1 MGLRLLGSYTLAPE
15 ASFTGGPC
23 QQGPRA
29 LHLVAPLVEGPP
41 RDGYC
46 AQKREERHDDD
57 DGPAAAATRRVVHK
71 DDVRA
76 KDPDEQYG
84 EPHYGDDYCAPH
96 FRNENL
102 RCPGG
107 SLRSANT
114 TNFVLN
120 SRLNLVIAA
129 EYLRVGSST
138 SPAGLPALPLSGGTT
153 WVTVA
158 VTGLPAYGPDYEV
171 TAGECSH
178 GRAVSLGTPES
189 SAADPAGVLI
199 LQVSNLPASFDS
211 SRFWIQISSVT
222 GQILAE
228 IRGPIFPVTN
238 GRLIAP
244 GTSICRAA

>member
-1 MGLRLLGSYTLAPE
+1 MHTSDESGQGEGDVVAFGWRERAVVRYVRRIRWPHPRTWGLCVAAALISSLVTLAVGGGTQSHLTGKP
-15 ASFTGGPC
+15 FTSIAI
-23 QQGPRA
+23 Q
-29 LHLVAPLVEGPP
+29 
-41 RDGYC
+41 
-46 AQKREERHDDD
+46 
-57 DGPAAAATRRVVHK
+57 
-71 DDVRA
+71 
-76 KDPDEQYG
+76 
-84 EPHYGDDYCAPH
+84 
-96 FRNENL
+96 N
-102 RCPGG
+102 
-107 SLRSANT
+107 ANT

-120 SRLNLVIAA
+120 SRLNLVIAV

-153 WVTVA
+153 WVTA
-158 VTGLPAYGPDYEV
+158 IVTGLPAYGPDYEV

-189 SAADPAGVLI
+189 SAAGPAGVLI
-199 LQVSNLPASFDS
+199 LQVSNLPVSFDS

-238 GRLIAP
+238 GRLIAL